1 MTSPTT
7 SADAVK
13 VLIAELRKCRTY
25 YDGTI
30 MSDRAGADGVCCGLI
45 RKAEEALTTLTQH
58 AEAGAVAT
66 VIDEVEVKF
75 GPNLSRKIG
84 KTTKTVHLHRLD
96 IPAGTKLFLHPAQA
110 ASQEGEK
117 GVTVELVIPTPGAIK
132 TFAHPAAD
140 KVRVTDAMVERMFA
154 KARGY
159 DCFFMFDN
167 ETLRRCVAQWL
178 AAALSP
184 PANGENDGQAAR

>member
-1 MTSPTT
+1 
-7 SADAVK
+7 VK

-140 KVRVTDAMVERMFA
+140 KVLVMMDQWRKEAAELA
-154 KARGY
+154 SEGGY
-159 DCFFMFDN
+159 RN
-167 ETLRRCVAQWL
+167 SIIRETIEHNLEEL

-184 PANGENDGQAAR
+184 PANGENDGR